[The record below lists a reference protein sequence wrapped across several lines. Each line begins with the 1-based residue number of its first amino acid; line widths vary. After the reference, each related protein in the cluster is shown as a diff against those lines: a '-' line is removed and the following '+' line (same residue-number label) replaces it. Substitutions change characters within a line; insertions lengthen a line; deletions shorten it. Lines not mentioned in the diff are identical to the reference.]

1 MDSTLMLQTSTVLF
15 AIAALGGAA
24 MALIRF
30 SGTPRPPHWLAMLHG
45 FLAGS
50 ALTLLVYAAAT
61 SHVPGLATLA
71 LILFLGAAAGGI
83 LLNLRFH
90 LHDLPLPK
98 WLVLVHGGV
107 AVIGFLCLLL
117 AAWT

>member
-15 AIAALGGAA
+15 ALAALGGVA
-24 MALIRF
+24 MALMRF
-30 SGTPRPPHWLAMLHG
+30 AGTPRPPHWLAMAHG
-45 FLAGS
+45 FLAGA

-61 SHVPGLATLA
+61 TPVRHLA
-71 LILFLGAAAGGI
+71 LLALLLFVVAAAGGI

-90 LHDLPLPK
+90 LHEIALPK
-98 WLVLVHGGV
+98 WLVLVHGAI
-107 AVIGFLCLLL
+107 AVIGFICLLL

>member
-15 AIAALGGAA
+15 AISALGGAA

-30 SGTPRPPHWLAMLHG
+30 SGKPHPPHWLAMLHG
-45 FLAGS
+45 FLAGA
-50 ALTLLVYAAAT
+50 ALTLLLYAALT
-61 SHVPGLATLA
+61 TTVPGLATLA
-71 LILFLGAAAGGI
+71 AVLFVVAAGGGV

-90 LHDLPLPK
+90 LNNIALPK
-98 WLVLVHGGV
+98 WLVLAHGGI

-117 AAWT
+117 SVWV